1 VNASNTDKDWAWMSQ
16 NNRGAQLTNES
27 SYWGQ
32 IAVQGPKAA
41 ELLKRVSGIDT
52 QTKKPFS
59 IVPFTLN
66 SKTCY
71 LATTGYTGE
80 AGAEIF
86 VPASETVLLWNE
98 LLKHGADLDVQPIGL
113 GARDT
118 LRTEMKYSLYGHEID
133 DTTNPYAA
141 SLGWV
146 VKPTQKD
153 FMGKNIIL
161 AAREKGL
168 TQNLIGFKLLDKG
181 IPRQGYTL
189 FSFDNKEIGKVT
201 SGTLSPSLDE
211 AIGIAYLDTSFCK
224 EGTEFAVDIRGRK
237 VKAVVVKTP
246 FVKK

>member
-1 VNASNTDKDWAWMSQ
+1 
-16 NNRGAQLTNES
+16 
-27 SYWGQ
+27 
-32 IAVQGPKAA
+32 
-41 ELLKRVSGIDT
+41 VSGIDT
-52 QTKKPFS
+52 QTKKAFS
-59 IVPFTLN
+59 IIPFQLN

-86 VPASETVLLWNE
+86 VPATETVTLWNE
-98 LLKHGADLDVQPIGL
+98 LLKHGADLEVQPIGL

-153 FMGKNIIL
+153 FMSKNIIL
-161 AAREKGL
+161 AVKEKGL
-168 TQNLIGFKLLDKG
+168 SQNLIGFKLLDKG
-181 IPRQGYTL
+181 IPRQGYNL

-211 AIGIAYLDTSFCK
+211 AIGIAYLDTAFCK